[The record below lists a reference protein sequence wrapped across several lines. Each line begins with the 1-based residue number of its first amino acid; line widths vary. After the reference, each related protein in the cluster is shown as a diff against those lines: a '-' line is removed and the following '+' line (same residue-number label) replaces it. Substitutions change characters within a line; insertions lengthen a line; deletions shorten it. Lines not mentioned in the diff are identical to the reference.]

1 MSSPHHRAT
10 HARSRT
16 GGPVVAVL
24 AFAGIVVA
32 VMQTLVVPLVVELPR
47 LLHTTTSNASWVI
60 TATLLAGA
68 VATPVMGR
76 LGDMFGKRRILFA
89 SLGLLIAG
97 SLICAFT
104 SDLVPMVVGRTLQ
117 GGAMGVI
124 PLGIS
129 IMRDEVPAERMGSA
143 MALMSSSLGV
153 GSALGMPAAAF
164 VAEHADW
171 HVLFMGSAGLA
182 AVALLLVALFVP
194 ESPVRTPGRFDVI
207 GAVGLSAGLVCLL
220 LGISKGGDWGWGSGT
235 TLGCFAASVVILL
248 AWGAVELRVE
258 QPLVDLRT
266 AARRQV
272 LLTNLAAIAI
282 GFAMYAMSLV
292 LPQLLQLP
300 EATGYGLGQSMVV
313 AGLCVVPG
321 GVVMIL
327 LSPVSARISAARG
340 PKVSLMLGSVVIAIG
355 YASALGL
362 VHAVWQ
368 TLIVS
373 ALIGGGIALAYAA
386 MPALIMGAVP
396 PSETAAA
403 NGLNTLMRSIGT
415 STASAVLGV
424 VLSHMTQ
431 PLGGV
436 PLPSMN
442 GFRTS
447 FIIACAACV
456 VALLIAAF
464 LPGRGVGSR
473 TTPTP
478 AVETVVGDPVAESGA
493 ASEAEPEPVDPAE
506 ALPSGAG
513 FHGLV
518 READGEV
525 LGGATLTL
533 VSPDGRQVGRT
544 LSRPDGRYA
553 LAAPAPGPYVLIA
566 AADGRQPQAVTVM
579 AAATPVSYGVRLP
592 RAAGA
597 AGVQVRGTVR
607 AGEGGRPLSDARLTL
622 VDAAGNVVR
631 STVTDH
637 DGTYVFTDLTAGEYS
652 LIASGYPPV
661 TSALA
666 VEGRGTDAFD
676 LELAHPEAKQA
687 AVS

>member
-1 MSSPHHRAT
+1 
-10 HARSRT
+10 
-16 GGPVVAVL
+16 
-24 AFAGIVVA
+24 
-32 VMQTLVVPLVVELPR
+32 MQTLVVPLIAELPH

-76 LGDMFGKRRILFA
+76 LGDMFGKRRILFC
-89 SLGLLIAG
+89 SLGLLIVG

-153 GSALGMPAAAF
+153 GSALGMPAAAY
-164 VAEHADW
+164 VAQHADW

-182 AVALLLVALFVP
+182 ALALLLVALFVP
-194 ESPVRTPGRFDVI
+194 ESPLRAPGRFDLI

-235 TLGCFAASVVILL
+235 TLGLFAASALILL

-266 AARRQV
+266 TARRQV

-300 EATGYGLGQSMVV
+300 KATGYGLGQSMVV

-321 GVVMIL
+321 GIVMIL
-327 LSPVSARISAARG
+327 LSPVSAKISAARG
-340 PKVSLMLGSVVIAIG
+340 PKVSLMLGTVVIAIG
-355 YASALGL
+355 YVSALGL

-436 PLPSMN
+436 PLPSMD

-464 LPGRGVGSR
+464 LPGRGSGAHTPSTPLAGTAVGD
-473 TTPTP
+473 TAPDP
-478 AVETVVGDPVAESGA
+478 AAPAETALAETVPADAVPAEAVPVETV
-493 ASEAEPEPVDPAE
+493 PAD
-506 ALPSGAG
+506 AVSADAVPFDAVPAGAG

-518 READGEV
+518 RDADGEV
-525 LGGATLTL
+525 LGGAALTL
-533 VSPDGRQVGRT
+533 ISTDGRQLGRT
-544 LSRPDGRYA
+544 VSRPDGRYA
-553 LAAPAPGPYVLIA
+553 LDAPTAGPYVLIA
-566 AADGRQPQAVTVM
+566 AADGHQPQAAAVT
-579 AAATPVSYGVRLP
+579 AAATPVPYGIVLP
-592 RAAGA
+592 RATGPAGSR
-597 AGVQVRGTVR
+597 VRGTVR
-607 AGEGGRPLSDARLTL
+607 AGEGRRPLKDARLTL
-622 VDAAGNVVR
+622 LDATGDVVR
-631 STVTDH
+631 TTLTDA
-637 DGTYVFTDLTAGEYS
+637 DGAYTFTDLTAGEYS

-661 TSALA
+661 ASALT
-666 VEGRGTDAFD
+666 VEGRGTDGFD
-676 LELAHPEAKQA
+676 MELTHPTAQ
-687 AVS
+687 

>member
-1 MSSPHHRAT
+1 M
-10 HARSRT
+10 
-16 GGPVVAVL
+16 L

-266 AARRQV
+266 TARRQV

-327 LSPVSARISAARG
+327 LSPVSAKISAARG

-373 ALIGGGIALAYAA
+373 AIIGGGIALAYAA

-396 PSETAAA
+396 SSETAAA

-464 LPGRGVGSR
+464 LPGRGVRSR
-473 TTPTP
+473 AASTP
-478 AVETVVGDPVAESGA
+478 AVETVVGEPVAESGA
-493 ASEAEPEPVDPAE
+493 ASEPEPEPEPEPESKSGSESDPVAPAD

-518 READGEV
+518 RDADGEV

-544 LSRPDGRYA
+544 VSRPDGRYA
-553 LAAPAPGPYVLIA
+553 LSAPAPGPYVLIA

-579 AAATPVSYGVRLP
+579 AAAAPVSYGVRLP

-607 AGEGGRPLSDARLTL
+607 AGERGRPLPDARLTL

-631 STVTDH
+631 TTVTDH

-661 TSALA
+661 ASALA
-666 VEGRGTDAFD
+666 VEDRGTDGFD
-676 LELAHPEAKQA
+676 LELAHPAAKQA

>member
-1 MSSPHHRAT
+1 
-10 HARSRT
+10 
-16 GGPVVAVL
+16 
-24 AFAGIVVA
+24 
-32 VMQTLVVPLVVELPR
+32 MQTLVVPLIAELPR

-76 LGDMFGKRRILFA
+76 LGDMFGKRRILFC
-89 SLGLLIAG
+89 SLGLLIIG
-97 SLICAFT
+97 SLVCAFT
-104 SDLVPMVVGRTLQ
+104 SDLVPMVIGRTLQ

-153 GSALGMPAAAF
+153 GSALGMPAAAY
-164 VAEHADW
+164 VAEHTNW
-171 HVLFMGSAGLA
+171 HALFMGSAGLA
-182 AVALLLVALFVP
+182 AIALLLAALFVP
-194 ESPVRTPGRFDVI
+194 ESPVRTPGRFDVV

-220 LGISKGGDWGWGSGT
+220 LGISKGSDWGWGSGT
-235 TLGCFAASVVILL
+235 TLGLFAASVVILV
-248 AWGAVELRVE
+248 AWGAVELRME

-266 AARRQV
+266 TARRQV
-272 LLTNLAAIAI
+272 LLTNLAAITV

-300 EATGYGLGQSMVV
+300 KATGYGLGQSMVV

-321 GVVMIL
+321 GIVMIF
-327 LSPVSARISAARG
+327 LSPVSAKISAARG

-355 YASALGL
+355 YALGLGL

-373 ALIGGGIALAYAA
+373 AVIGGGIALAYAA

-415 STASAVLGV
+415 STASAVIGV

-447 FIIACAACV
+447 FVIAGAACV

-464 LPGRGVGSR
+464 LPGRGAR
-473 TTPTP
+473 TP
-478 AVETVVGDPVAESGA
+478 ATAVGATAVDATDAEPAVPAPA
-493 ASEAEPEPVDPAE
+493 ASVAAVSGGPV
-506 ALPSGAG
+506 PSGAG

-518 READGEV
+518 RGADGEPV
-525 LGGATLTL
+525 GRATLTL
-533 VSPDGRQVGRT
+533 VSPDGRQLGRAS
-544 LSRPDGRYA
+544 SRPDGSYA
-553 LAAPAPGPYVLIA
+553 LDAPAGGSYVLIA
-566 AADGRQPQAVTVM
+566 AADGHQPQACTVM
-579 AAATPVSYGVRLP
+579 AAAAPVMYDITLP
-592 RAAGA
+592 YATGPS
-597 AGVQVRGTVR
+597 GLQVRGTVR
-607 AGEGGRPLSDARLTL
+607 AGEGRRPLADARLTL
-622 VDAAGNVVR
+622 VDATGNVVR
-631 STVTDH
+631 TTTTDP
-637 DGTYVFTDLTAGEYS
+637 DGGYAFTDLTAGEYS

-661 TSALA
+661 ATALA
-666 VEGRGTDAFD
+666 LEGRGTDGFD
-676 LELAHPEAKQA
+676 MALAHPA
-687 AVS
+687 AE

>member
-1 MSSPHHRAT
+1 M
-10 HARSRT
+10 
-16 GGPVVAVL
+16 AVL

-76 LGDMFGKRRILFA
+76 LGDMFGKRRILFC

-104 SDLVPMVVGRTLQ
+104 SDLVLMVVGRTLQ

-182 AVALLLVALFVP
+182 AIALLLVALFVP
-194 ESPVRTPGRFDVI
+194 ESPLRTPGRFDVI

-235 TLGCFAASVVILL
+235 TLGMFAASVVILL
-248 AWGAVELRVE
+248 AWGAVELRVQ

-266 AARRQV
+266 TARRQV
-272 LLTNLAAIAI
+272 LLTNLAAITV

-300 EATGYGLGQSMVV
+300 KATGYGLGQSMVV

-321 GVVMIL
+321 GVVMIF
-327 LSPVSARISAARG
+327 LSPVSAKLSAARG
-340 PKVSLMLGSVVIAIG
+340 PKVSLILGSVIIAIG

-373 ALIGGGIALAYAA
+373 AVIGAGIALAYAA

-436 PLPSMN
+436 PLPSMD

-456 VALLIAAF
+456 VAVAIAAF
-464 LPGRGVGSR
+464 LPGRGTGSR
-473 TTPTP
+473 SPSTQ
-478 AVETVVGDPVAESGA
+478 AVETVVGDPAT
-493 ASEAEPEPVDPAE
+493 EPVAPADADPLDALPVDV
-506 ALPSGAG
+506 LPSGAG

-518 READGEV
+518 RDADGEV
-525 LGGATLTL
+525 LGGAALTL
-533 VSPDGRQVGRT
+533 ISPDGRQVGRT
-544 LSRPDGRYA
+544 VSRSDGRYA
-553 LAAPAPGPYVLIA
+553 LDAPTSGPYVLIA
-566 AADGRQPQAVTVM
+566 AVDGHQPLAATVM
-579 AAATPVSYGVRLP
+579 AAATPVSYGIRLP
-592 RAAGA
+592 RATGA
-597 AGVQVRGTVR
+597 AGMEVRGTVR
-607 AGEGGRPLSDARLTL
+607 AGEGGRPLPDARLTL

-631 STVTDH
+631 TTLTDS
-637 DGTYVFTDLTAGEYS
+637 DGTYTFTDLTAGEYS
-652 LIASGYPPV
+652 LIASGYPPLA
-661 TSALA
+661 SALD
-666 VEGRGTDAFD
+666 VEGHGTDGFD
-676 LELAHPEAKQA
+676 MELAHPAAK
-687 AVS
+687 

>member
-1 MSSPHHRAT
+1 MSSLIAEPST
-10 HARSRT
+10 ARSRT
-16 GGPVVAVL
+16 GGPIVAVL

-32 VMQTLVVPLVVELPR
+32 VMQTLVVPLIAELPR

-76 LGDMFGKRRILFA
+76 LGDMFGKRRILFC
-89 SLGLLIAG
+89 SLGLLVIG
-97 SLICAFT
+97 SLVCAFT
-104 SDLVPMVVGRTLQ
+104 SELLPMVVGRTLQ

-182 AVALLLVALFVP
+182 AVALLLAALFVP
-194 ESPVRTPGRFDVI
+194 ESPLRTPGRFDVI
-207 GAVGLSAGLVCLL
+207 GALGLSAGLVCLL

-235 TLGCFAASVVILL
+235 TLGLFAASVVILL
-248 AWGAVELRVE
+248 AWGVVELRVR

-266 AARRQV
+266 TARRQV
-272 LLTNLAAIAI
+272 LLTNLAAIAV

-300 EATGYGLGQSMVV
+300 KATGYGLGQSMVV

-362 VHAVWQ
+362 THAVWQ

-373 ALIGGGIALAYAA
+373 AIIGGGIALAYAA

-396 PSETAAA
+396 ASETAAA

-415 STASAVLGV
+415 STASAILGV
-424 VLSHMTQ
+424 VLSHMTK

-447 FIIACAACV
+447 FVIACAACAL
-456 VALLIAAF
+456 ALLIAAF
-464 LPGRGVGSR
+464 LPGRGTRSR
-473 TTPTP
+473 TASTPVERTAVADADADADAEP
-478 AVETVVGDPVAESGA
+478 AV
-493 ASEAEPEPVDPAE
+493 PA
-506 ALPSGAG
+506 GAG
-513 FHGLV
+513 FHGVV
-518 READGEV
+518 RDADGEPV
-525 LGGATLTL
+525 GGAALTL
-533 VSPDGRQVGRT
+533 VAPDGRQVGRT
-544 LSRPDGRYA
+544 VSRPDGRYGLDA
-553 LAAPAPGPYVLIA
+553 SASGPYVLIA
-566 AADGRQPQAVTVM
+566 AAEGHQPHAATVT
-579 AAATPVSYGVRLP
+579 AAATPVPYGIRFR
-592 RAAGA
+592 RATEPAGLR
-597 AGVQVRGTVR
+597 VRGTVR
-607 AGEGGRPLSDARLTL
+607 AAQGGRPLADARLTL

-631 STVTDH
+631 STTTDA
-637 DGTYVFTDLTAGEYS
+637 DGAYAFTDLAPGEYS
-652 LIASGYPPV
+652 LITTGYPPAA
-661 TSALA
+661 SALA
-666 VEGRGTDAFD
+666 VEGRGTDGFD
-676 LELAHPEAKQA
+676 MELAHPA
-687 AVS
+687 AR

>member
-1 MSSPHHRAT
+1 MSSPTAEPSTAHP
-10 HARSRT
+10 RT
-16 GGPVVAVL
+16 GGPIVAVL

-32 VMQTLVVPLVVELPR
+32 VMQTLVVPLIAELPR

-76 LGDMFGKRRILFA
+76 LGDMFGKRRILFC
-89 SLGLLIAG
+89 SLGLLIIG
-97 SLICAFT
+97 SLVCAFT

-164 VAEHADW
+164 VAEHTDW
-171 HVLFMGSAGLA
+171 HVLFMGSAGMAAIALVLA
-182 AVALLLVALFVP
+182 ALFVP
-194 ESPVRTPGRFDVI
+194 ESPVRTPGRFDVV

-220 LGISKGGDWGWGSGT
+220 LGISKGSDWGWGSGT
-235 TLGCFAASVVILL
+235 TLGLFAASVVILV
-248 AWGAVELRVE
+248 AWGAVELRME

-266 AARRQV
+266 TARRQV
-272 LLTNLAAIAI
+272 LLTNLAAITV

-300 EATGYGLGQSMVV
+300 KATGYGLGQSMVV
-313 AGLCVVPG
+313 AGLCVMPG
-321 GVVMIL
+321 GIVMIF
-327 LSPVSARISAARG
+327 LSPVSAKISAARG

-355 YASALGL
+355 YALGLGL

-373 ALIGGGIALAYAA
+373 AVIGGGIALAYAA

-415 STASAVLGV
+415 STASAVIGV

-447 FIIACAACV
+447 FVIAGAACV

-464 LPGRGVGSR
+464 LPGRGTR
-473 TTPTP
+473 ARTP
-478 AVETVVGDPVAESGA
+478 ATAVGATAVGASGAESAGLATAGPA
-493 ASEAEPEPVDPAE
+493 AAVSGGPVPA
-506 ALPSGAG
+506 GAG

-518 READGEV
+518 RGADGEPV
-525 LGGATLTL
+525 GRATLTL
-533 VSPDGRQVGRT
+533 VSPDGRQLGRA
-544 LSRPDGRYA
+544 SSQPDGRYA
-553 LAAPAPGPYVLIA
+553 LDAPAGGSYVLIA
-566 AADGRQPQAVTVM
+566 AADGHQPQARTVV
-579 AAATPVSYGVRLP
+579 AAATPVTYDITLP
-592 RAAGA
+592 HATGPS
-597 AGVQVRGTVR
+597 GLQVRGTVR
-607 AGEGGRPLSDARLTL
+607 AGEGRHPLADARLTL
-622 VDAAGNVVR
+622 VDATGNVVR
-631 STVTDH
+631 TTTTDAE
-637 DGTYVFTDLTAGEYS
+637 GGYAFTDLTAGEYS

-661 TSALA
+661 ATALA
-666 VEGRGTDAFD
+666 LEGRGTDGFD
-676 LELAHPEAKQA
+676 MALAHPA
-687 AVS
+687 AQ

>member
-1 MSSPHHRAT
+1 
-10 HARSRT
+10 
-16 GGPVVAVL
+16 
-24 AFAGIVVA
+24 
-32 VMQTLVVPLVVELPR
+32 MQTLVVPLVVELPR
-47 LLHTTTSNASWVI
+47 LLDTTTSNASWVI

-76 LGDMFGKRRILFA
+76 LGDMFGKRRILA
-89 SLGLLIAG
+89 LSLALLIAG

-104 SDLVPMVVGRTLQ
+104 SDLVPMVIGRSLQ

-182 AVALLLVALFVP
+182 AVALLLVVLFVP
-194 ESPVRTPGRFDVI
+194 ESPLRAPGRFDVI

-220 LGISKGGDWGWGSGT
+220 LGISKGSDWGWGSGT
-235 TLGCFAASVVILL
+235 TLGMFAASVVILL
-248 AWGAVELRVE
+248 AWGVVELRMK

-266 AARRQV
+266 TARRQV
-272 LLTNLAAIAI
+272 LLTNLAAITV

-300 EATGYGLGQSMVV
+300 KATGYGLGQSMVV

-327 LSPVSARISAARG
+327 LSPVSAKISAARG

-373 ALIGGGIALAYAA
+373 AIIGGGIALAYAA

-436 PLPSMN
+436 PLPSMD

-456 VALLIAAF
+456 VALMIAAF
-464 LPGRGVGSR
+464 LPGRGMRSPNPS
-473 TTPTP
+473 TQ
-478 AVETVVGDPVAESGA
+478 AVKLPVEDLVTES
-493 ASEAEPEPVDPAE
+493 EPEAPAEAAPVDVVPVE

-518 READGEV
+518 RDADGEV
-525 LGGATLTL
+525 LGGVALTL
-533 VSPDGRQVGRT
+533 ISSDGRQVGRAV
-544 LSRPDGRYA
+544 SHSDGRYA
-553 LAAPAPGPYVLIA
+553 LDAPASGPYVLIA
-566 AADGRQPQAVTVM
+566 AADGHQPQAATVT
-579 AAATPVSYGVRLP
+579 AAATPVAYGVRLP
-592 RAAGA
+592 RPTEA

-607 AGEGGRPLSDARLTL
+607 AGDGGRPLPDARLTL

-631 STVTDH
+631 STLTDG
-637 DGTYVFTDLTAGEYS
+637 DGTYTFTDLAAGEYS

-661 TSALA
+661 ASALG
-666 VEGRGTDAFD
+666 VESHGKDGFD
-676 LELAHPEAKQA
+676 MELAHPA
-687 AVS
+687 AQ

>member
-1 MSSPHHRAT
+1 
-10 HARSRT
+10 
-16 GGPVVAVL
+16 
-24 AFAGIVVA
+24 
-32 VMQTLVVPLVVELPR
+32 MQTLVVPLVVELPR

-182 AVALLLVALFVP
+182 AVALLLIALFVP

-266 AARRQV
+266 TARRQV

-473 TTPTP
+473 ATSTP
-478 AVETVVGDPVAESGA
+478 AVETVVGEPVAESGA
-493 ASEAEPEPVDPAE
+493 ASEAEPEPADPAE

-607 AGEGGRPLSDARLTL
+607 AGEGGHPLSDARLTL

-631 STVTDH
+631 TTVTDH

>member
-1 MSSPHHRAT
+1 MSSPITEPSA
-10 HARSRT
+10 ARSRT
-16 GGPVVAVL
+16 GGPIVAVL

-32 VMQTLVVPLVVELPR
+32 VMQTLVVPLIAELPR

-76 LGDMFGKRRILFA
+76 LGDMFGKRRILFC
-89 SLGLLIAG
+89 SLGLLLIG
-97 SLICAFT
+97 SLVCAFT
-104 SDLVPMVVGRTLQ
+104 SDLLPMVVGRTLQ

-164 VAEHADW
+164 VAEHANW

-182 AVALLLVALFVP
+182 AVALLLAALFVP
-194 ESPVRTPGRFDVI
+194 ESPVRTPGRFDII

-220 LGISKGGDWGWGSGT
+220 LGISKGSDWGWGSGT
-235 TLGCFAASVVILL
+235 TLGLFAASVVILIV
-248 AWGAVELRVE
+248 WGAVELRVR

-266 AARRQV
+266 TARRQV
-272 LLTNLAAIAI
+272 LLTNLAAITI

-300 EATGYGLGQSMVV
+300 KATGYGLGQSMVV

-327 LSPVSARISAARG
+327 LSPVSAKISAARG
-340 PKVSLMLGSVVIAIG
+340 PKVSLMLGSVVIAAG

-362 VHAVWQ
+362 THTVWQ

-373 ALIGGGIALAYAA
+373 AIIGGGIALAYAA

-396 PSETAAA
+396 TSETAAA

-424 VLSHMTQ
+424 VLTHMTK

-447 FIIACAACV
+447 FVIACAACAA
-456 VALLIAAF
+456 ALLIAAF
-464 LPGRGVGSR
+464 LPGRSARARVPA
-473 TTPTP
+473 TPVQQAAVDEPGTQP
-478 AVETVVGDPVAESGA
+478 AVPG
-493 ASEAEPEPVDPAE
+493 
-506 ALPSGAG
+506 GAG

-518 READGEV
+518 RDADGEP
-525 LGGATLTL
+525 LGGAALTL

-544 LSRPDGRYA
+544 VSHPDGRYG
-553 LAAPAPGPYVLIA
+553 LDAPAPGPYVLIA
-566 AADGRQPQAVTVM
+566 AAGGHQPQAASVM
-579 AAATPVSYGVRLP
+579 AAATPVAHGIRFP
-592 RAAGA
+592 RAAEPVA
-597 AGVQVRGTVR
+597 ARVRGTVR
-607 AGEGGRPLSDARLTL
+607 AAAGGRPLPDARLTL
-622 VDAAGNVVR
+622 VDAAGTVVR
-631 STVTDH
+631 TTITDA
-637 DGTYVFTDLTAGEYS
+637 DGTYAFTDLAPGEYS

-661 TSALA
+661 ASALA
-666 VEGRGTDAFD
+666 VEGRGVDGAD
-676 LELAHPEAKQA
+676 MELAHPPAL
-687 AVS
+687 

>member
-1 MSSPHHRAT
+1 MSSPIT
-10 HARSRT
+10 EPSTARSRT
-16 GGPVVAVL
+16 GGPIVAVL

-32 VMQTLVVPLVVELPR
+32 VMQTLVVPLIAELPR

-76 LGDMFGKRRILFA
+76 LGDMFGKRRILFC
-89 SLGLLIAG
+89 SLGLLVVG
-97 SLICAFT
+97 SLVCAFT
-104 SDLVPMVVGRTLQ
+104 SDLLPMVVGRVLQ

-182 AVALLLVALFVP
+182 AVALLLAALFVP

-220 LGISKGGDWGWGSGT
+220 LGISKGSDWGWGSGT
-235 TLGCFAASVVILL
+235 TLGLFAASVVILL
-248 AWGAVELRVE
+248 AWGAVELRVR

-266 AARRQV
+266 TARRQV
-272 LLTNLAAIAI
+272 LLTNLAAIAV

-300 EATGYGLGQSMVV
+300 KATGYGLGQSMVV
-313 AGLCVVPG
+313 AGLCVAPG

-327 LSPVSARISAARG
+327 LSPVSAKISAARG

-362 VHAVWQ
+362 THAVWQ

-373 ALIGGGIALAYAA
+373 AIIGGGIALAYAA

-396 PSETAAA
+396 SSETAAA

-447 FIIACAACV
+447 FVIACAACAL
-456 VALLIAAF
+456 ALLIAAF
-464 LPGRGVGSR
+464 LPGRGTRSR
-473 TTPTP
+473 TPATP
-478 AVETVVGDPVAESGA
+478 AGETAVGEPG
-493 ASEAEPEPVDPAE
+493 AEPAAPA
-506 ALPSGAG
+506 GAG

-518 READGEV
+518 RDADGEP
-525 LGGATLTL
+525 LGGAALTL
-533 VSPDGRQVGRT
+533 VSPDGRQVGRAV
-544 LSRPDGRYA
+544 SRADGRYG
-553 LAAPAPGPYVLIA
+553 LDAPAGGPYVLIA
-566 AADGRQPQAVTVM
+566 AADGHQPQADTVM
-579 AAATPVSYGVRLP
+579 AAATPVTHGIRFP
-592 RAAGA
+592 RATEPASLR
-597 AGVQVRGTVR
+597 VRGTVR
-607 AGEGGRPLSDARLTL
+607 AAEGGRPLPDARLTL

-631 STVTDH
+631 TTITAA
-637 DGTYVFTDLTAGEYS
+637 DGAYTFTDLAPGEYS

-661 TSALA
+661 ASALA
-666 VEGRGTDAFD
+666 VEGRGTDGFD
-676 LELAHPEAKQA
+676 LELAHPA
-687 AVS
+687 AR

>member
-1 MSSPHHRAT
+1 M
-10 HARSRT
+10 
-16 GGPVVAVL
+16 L

-220 LGISKGGDWGWGSGT
+220 LGISKGGDWGWGSGA

-266 AARRQV
+266 TARRQV

-292 LPQLLQLP
+292 LPQLLRLP

-473 TTPTP
+473 TTSTP
-478 AVETVVGDPVAESGA
+478 AVETAVGDPVAESGA
-493 ASEAEPEPVDPAE
+493 ASEAEPEPVAPAE